1 VAGTLRLSSHSATL
15 WGMASAA
22 AAVRKTVTVLFCDL
36 AGSTELGERLDPEAL
51 RTLMGRW
58 YAAMRDP
65 VERHGG
71 TVEKFVGD
79 AVLAVFGVPQLHED
93 DALRA
98 VRAAVEMRTEL
109 ARLNAELPG
118 RRPRDLQIR
127 IGINTGEI
135 VTGDGTAT
143 LVTGD
148 AVNTAKRLEEAAGAD
163 EILIGDATRRLV
175 ANATELE
182 PVAAI
187 AAKGKRLPVDAWRV
201 LGTIAGAAAFARRLD
216 APLIGR
222 TRELALLRDELA
234 AVERDCACRLVTVY
248 GAAGIGKSRLAAE
261 LVAEVGDRA
270 WVLTARCLPYGDG
283 LTFQPLTELVRSAGG
298 EHAILAAVEAEPD
311 GALIAERV
319 CGAIGTGGAPASA
332 EEIFW
337 AIRRVLETLARQRPL
352 VVRLEDVHWAEPTF
366 LDLVEYVAGW
376 SSEAPILL
384 LCLARPELLDDRP
397 RWAGASLTLEPLT
410 DAESQLL
417 LDELAAEWPLSADA
431 RSRIADAAEGN
442 PLFVEQMVAMLA
454 EHGAATLEIP
464 PTIQALLAARLDML
478 QPGERAVLEC
488 AAVIGKEFWRGAVA
502 ELSDDAERGEIAQM
516 LLSLVRK
523 ELIRPEASAVPGDDG
538 FRFRHALIRDA
549 TYAAIP
555 KSMRADLH
563 ERFAGWFEAR
573 GGEDELVGYHLE
585 QAYLYRTEL
594 GRFDEELAERAGA
607 LLGGAGTRAA
617 ARGDAAAALTLL
629 RRSLALLPPLH
640 SSRIELLRELST
652 ALWIDGDVDAA
663 ELVLS
668 DSIHAARAAGDTRLE
683 WYGRLERGARNA
695 TANGDTTALVT
706 TAESAV
712 RVFEELGD
720 DLGLAR
726 AWRRLGLV
734 AHTEHRF
741 GDAAAA
747 FERGLAHAETSG
759 DEQERARSAD
769 ALCTALLYGP
779 ARVTDAVERAEAIL
793 ASAEGNTVLQAHV
806 STSLAGLVAMQG
818 DFDHARA
825 LYTEAGAVYEKLG
838 LRLPWVGW
846 TEVAGSIEQLAGDAD
861 AAAKVLHAGYDWL
874 AAGGH
879 ESLRASQAAL
889 LALLLASEG
898 ESAAAQRFV
907 IACSPGPVAGA
918 DTAARLRAAQALLV
932 DHRLDAERL
941 AREAVELSQKT
952 DDLNLQAAM
961 HLTVA
966 RVTGDAGEAA
976 EARRLY
982 EAKGNAAA
990 AAAVGRV
997 IVAST

>member
-1 VAGTLRLSSHSATL
+1 
-15 WGMASAA
+15 
-22 AAVRKTVTVLFCDL
+22 
-36 AGSTELGERLDPEAL
+36 
-51 RTLMGRW
+51 
-58 YAAMRDP
+58 
-65 VERHGG
+65 
-71 TVEKFVGD
+71 
-79 AVLAVFGVPQLHED
+79 
-93 DALRA
+93 
-98 VRAAVEMRTEL
+98 MRTGL

-143 LVTGD
+143 LVMGD

-182 PVAAI
+182 PVAPI

-222 TRELALLRDELA
+222 TGELAFLRDELA
-234 AVERDCACRLVTVY
+234 AAERDRACRLVTVY

-270 WVLTARCLPYGDG
+270 SILTARCLPYGDG

-298 EHAILAAVEAEPD
+298 EAAILAAVEAEPD

-319 CGAIGTGGAPASA
+319 CSAIGTGGAASSA

-397 RWAGASLTLEPLT
+397 RWGGASLTLEPLT

-417 LDELAAEWPLSADA
+417 LDELAAEWPLSPDA

-454 EHGAATLEIP
+454 EHDAATVEIP

-502 ELSDDAERGEIAQM
+502 ELSGDAEPGEVAQM

-523 ELIRPEASAVPGDDG
+523 ELIRPETSAVPGDDG

-549 TYAAIP
+549 TYAAMP
-555 KSMRADLH
+555 KSTRADLH
-563 ERFAGWFEAR
+563 QRFAAWFEER

-585 QAYLYRTEL
+585 QAYLSRTEL

-640 SSRIELLRELST
+640 PSRIELLRELSA
-652 ALWIDGDVDAA
+652 ALWVDGDVDAA

-683 WYGRLERGARNA
+683 WYGRLERAARNA
-695 TANGDTTALVT
+695 TANGETTALVT

-734 AHTEHRF
+734 AHTERRF

-747 FERGLAHAETSG
+747 FERALAHAEASG

-779 ARVTDAVERAEAIL
+779 APVPDAVERAEAIL
-793 ASAEGNTVLQAHV
+793 ASAEGNTVLRAHV
-806 STSLAGLVAMQG
+806 STSLAGLLAMQG
-818 DFDHARA
+818 DFDRARE

-846 TEVAGSIEQLAGDAD
+846 TDVAGSIELLAGDAA
-861 AAAKVLHAGYDWL
+861 AAAKLLHAGYDVL

-889 LALLLASEG
+889 LAFLLAAEG

-907 IACSPGPVAGA
+907 IACSPGSIAA
-918 DTAARLRAAQALLV
+918 AHDTAARLRAAQALLV

-961 HLTVA
+961 RLTLA

-976 EARRLY
+976 EARKLY

-990 AAAVGRV
+990 ASAVERV
-997 IVAST
+997 MVAST